1 MTLRF
6 LERAAI
12 TGLLVGVGCLI
23 LDALTHSPT
32 RFYRYVPR
40 LRPGRDTWSHAEA
53 LWRSRPTLSLGLLLL
68 CAALVLALAIM
79 LTVFVR
85 GLTGRDLSTGPN
97 TGSS

>member
-1 MTLRF
+1 MTFRF

-12 TGLLVGVGCLI
+12 AGLLAGAGCLI

-40 LRPGRDTWSHAEA
+40 LRPGRDAWSHAEA
-53 LWRSRPTLSLGLLLL
+53 LWNSRPVLLLGLLLL
-68 CAALVLALAIM
+68 CSALLLALGIM
-79 LTVFVR
+79 VTVFVR
-85 GLTGRDLSTGPN
+85 GVMGHDLSTGPN